1 MLKLNTYLKALAACD
16 LKNSKR
22 SLLNLYIYIYIY
34 ECIYFVVVVVV
45 VVVRGSFFMYCL
57 YFAMLST
64 NPILFW
70 IVCFIVFINWY
81 I

>member
-1 MLKLNTYLKALAACD
+1 MDLLKLNTYLKALAACN
-16 LKNSKR
+16 LKKSKR
-22 SLLNLYIYIYIY
+22 SLLNLYIYIYIVV
-34 ECIYFVVVVVV
+34 VVVVVV
-45 VVVRGSFFMYCL
+45 VVVRGSFFIYCL

-64 NPILFW
+64 NPILSW